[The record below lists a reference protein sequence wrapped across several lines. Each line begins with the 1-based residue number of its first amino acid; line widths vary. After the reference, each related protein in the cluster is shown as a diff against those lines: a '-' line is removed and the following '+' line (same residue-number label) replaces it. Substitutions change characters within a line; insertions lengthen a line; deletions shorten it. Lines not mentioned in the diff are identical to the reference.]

1 MKMLNLFNRK
11 SKSTYEASVR
21 SPVDKHL
28 EKELKEFYTAASK
41 GNLTKLRKLAA
52 KKDITQLNKLT
63 SDALHVACARGHVDV
78 VQFLIERKAKLNQCD
93 SENRSA
99 LMKAVQSQHEQCVGM
114 LLENHAE
121 PNLVDNK
128 GNTALHLAANI
139 PSVPIASLLLH
150 HKANINAQNKKGFT
164 PLIVAVRE
172 HYIKMANYLL
182 NKRADVNVIDQEQR
196 SPLMIAAGRGQIDIL
211 ELLMRFNANTAL
223 KDTKGWTACEYAVK
237 NGKVIKQ
244 RAARKPLSKYDR
256 DNVQKTELGL
266 ADVDSLSKNTE
277 KTVANQAGLIHQAQ
291 QPSATKSFNMASV
304 QVHLPLSLR
313 DNGNKQEGQMK
324 DSSEDQMALAVVS
337 KHDRDNDQKTDL
349 GLGVLD
355 ELSEWDS
362 PSVTRHD
369 SNGDI
374 KQMETEKQLGILS
387 KQDRVNGQKTDLA
400 TKSPIGASAYD
411 QKTELGLSPEDEL
424 SDWDSPSVT
433 SHDGKDDTDRDNGQ
447 ITDVDLGLYNLLQS
461 VATKSSIN
469 ASAQSQLPLQLRH
482 NGNKQEGQSG
492 KYLKM
497 AEIANSNNLK
507 NQVNTLKSELAKI
520 TTLAVAEHE
529 VEFCLAPQTNTKK
542 LQQQERQ
549 ELHHLRDRFTHS
561 QHSNCEERVKLV
573 EQRTKELT
581 SKAAAL
587 EDQIHKLKE
596 EKNETDSKFKQ
607 LADSLRKMS
616 IKEALLEVN
625 IPDCSDLEK
634 ETQLLKDIDW
644 VKGVLEESKDHY
656 MQPERQINSLKRS
669 PDERDKNPP
678 NKQLK
683 SQSVLGLHR
692 AQRENVLSK
701 QHSGCEEKVQVVEE
715 RNNKCTSN
723 ASDLQH
729 QLKQLEEEKNETEAN
744 LRQLADSLEKLLTSE
759 TSLEANTHYHN
770 DLEEETQFLR
780 DSGEVKHILEESKD
794 HYEQPE
800 KRMSSLKSNPG
811 ENHKYTTIKQ
821 LREAVERLK
830 KKKAYDV
837 QDQIFKMA
845 KENNDTKAK
854 LFQQADSIRML
865 SMNKASL
872 RVNTHHHNTLEEKT
886 TQLLKL
892 IYRTKKILEND
903 NHCVQSERQTAC
915 LKSSLEERDK
925 NTTITE
931 LKDGVEGFKKKKP
944 ADLQDQI
951 YKMDNEKNTR
961 QHANS
966 LKMLPMSNTFL
977 AVNTNNHSD
986 LQERTTQLLK
996 LISRTKRMLDN
1007 KNHYVQPERQIIMAK
1022 NTTIKQ
1028 LKDTVERLKKER
1040 LGLSLTALEKEELK
1054 MKANKI
1060 AEEWNS
1066 PTMDLSRHSQ
1076 AEGGFRRMKEKVE
1089 DLAEKKV
1096 EKAVSFCSQ
1105 LENVN
1110 WEIKKQLTS
1119 PKRSRCCSVQLE
1131 RSKMQPCEDLF
1142 PNHLRADNLVQV
1154 NLQFQTANQKAGD
1167 QIKVTTS
1174 KPHELEQ
1181 NIQRLEREL
1190 ARACSMQYDSLERTT
1205 TKQS

>member
-11 SKSTYEASVR
+11 SRSTYEASVR

-196 SPLMIAAGRGQIDIL
+196 SPLMIAAGRGQIDML

-237 NGKVIKQ
+237 NG
-244 RAARKPLSKYDR
+244 
-256 DNVQKTELGL
+256 
-266 ADVDSLSKNTE
+266 LSKNTE
-277 KTVANQAGLIHQAQ
+277 KTVASQAGLIHQAQ

-313 DNGNKQEGQMK
+313 DNGDKQEGQMK
-324 DSSEDQMALAVVS
+324 NLSEDQKALAAVS

-369 SNGDI
+369 GNDDI
-374 KQMETEKQLGILS
+374 KQMETEQQLGILS

-400 TKSPIGASAYD
+400 TKSPIGASVYD

-447 ITDVDLGLYNLLQS
+447 STDVDLGLYNLLQP
-461 VATKSSIN
+461 VATKSSIS
-469 ASAQSQLPLQLRH
+469 ASVQSHLPLQLRH

-492 KYLKM
+492 KDLKM

-507 NQVNTLKSELAKI
+507 NHVNTLKSELAKI

-529 VEFCLAPQTNTKK
+529 VEFCLAPQTDTKK

-549 ELHHLRDRFTHS
+549 ELLHLRDRFTHS

-625 IPDCSDLEK
+625 VPDCNDLEK

-644 VKGVLEESKDHY
+644 VKGVRSKDHY

-683 SQSVLGLHR
+683 VTVERCMKSQAVLGLHR

-701 QHSGCEEKVQVVEE
+701 LHSGCEEKAQVVEE

-759 TSLEANTHYHN
+759 TSLEANTHSHN
-770 DLEEETQFLR
+770 DLEEETQFLG
-780 DSGEVKHILEESKD
+780 DSGGVKQILEESKD

-800 KRMSSLKSNPG
+800 KRMNSLKSNPG

-845 KENNDTKAK
+845 KEKNDTKAK
-854 LFQQADSIRML
+854 LFQQADSIRRL
-865 SMNKASL
+865 SNKASL

-886 TQLLKL
+886 TRLLKL
-892 IYRTKKILEND
+892 IYRTKKIVEND
-903 NHCVQSERQTAC
+903 IHCVQSERQSAC

-931 LKDGVEGFKKKKP
+931 LDDGVEGFKKKP

-961 QHANS
+961 QRANS
-966 LKMLPMSNTFL
+966 LKMMPMSNPFL
-977 AVNTNNHSD
+977 EVNTNNHSD

-1007 KNHYVQPERQIIMAK
+1007 KNHYVQPERQMIMAE

-1040 LGLSLTALEKEELK
+1040 LGLSLTPLEKEELK

-1076 AEGGFRRMKEKVE
+1076 TEGGFRRMKEKVE

-1110 WEIKKQLTS
+1110 FEIKKKLTS

-1131 RSKMQPCEDLF
+1131 RSKMQPCEDMF

-1154 NLQFQTANQKAGD
+1154 NLQFQTANQKAED